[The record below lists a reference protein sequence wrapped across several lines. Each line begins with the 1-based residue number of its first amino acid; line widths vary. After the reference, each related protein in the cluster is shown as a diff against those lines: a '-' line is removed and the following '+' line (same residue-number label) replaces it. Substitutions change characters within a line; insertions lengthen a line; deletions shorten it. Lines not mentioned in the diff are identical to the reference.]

1 MISFIHFLASDTSC
15 GKGATTTST
24 GLVNSSKLPTTCANS
39 GTISNVLTILFV
51 VLGALALLMMVVAG
65 FRLVVSA
72 GKPDETAAAKRQIAY
87 SLAGLIVAALAA
99 VIVQF
104 VVNRVS

>member
-1 MISFIHFLASDTSC
+1 MISFLHFFASASC
-15 GKGATTTST
+15 GGGTAST
-24 GLVNSSKLPTTCANS
+24 GLVNSSNLPTTCANS
-39 GTISNVLTILFV
+39 DTVSNVLTILFV

-65 FRLVVSA
+65 FRFVVSA

-104 VVNRVS
+104 VVNKAS

>member
-1 MISFIHFLASDTSC
+1 MISILHYFASASC
-15 GKGATTTST
+15 GGGTTST
-24 GLVNSSKLPTTCANS
+24 GLVSSSSLPKTCATPD
-39 GTISNVLTILFV
+39 TISNVLTILFI
-51 VLGALALLMMVVAG
+51 VLGALAFLMMVVAG
-65 FRLVVSA
+65 FRFVISA

-104 VVNRVS
+104 VVNKAS

>member
-1 MISFIHFLASDTSC
+1 MINILHFFASTSC
-15 GKGATTTST
+15 GGGATST
-24 GLVNSSKLPTTCANS
+24 GLVSSSSLPTACANS
-39 GTISNVLTILFV
+39 GTVSNVLTILFV